1 MRKLVTSVVS
11 SVVSDVVGDPDPA
24 VVAQTMWAADR
35 ASHAL
40 GMMLEEVRTHYA
52 RMSMVVR
59 PDMVNGLG
67 ICHGGLVFTLADS
80 AMAFASN
87 SQNQSAVAAT
97 AHIDWLSP
105 AREGERL
112 VAVATEHW
120 NGGRTG
126 LSDVMVT
133 ADDGRRVAIFHG
145 RTSRTGATIVRP
157 ED

>member
-1 MRKLVTSVVS
+1 MS
-11 SVVSDVVGDPDPA
+11 DPDPA
-24 VVAQTMWAADR
+24 AVARAMWVADR
-35 ASHAL
+35 ASQAL
-40 GMMLEEVRTHYA
+40 GMVLGEVRAHYA
-52 RMSMVVR
+52 RLSMVVR

-67 ICHGGLVFTLADS
+67 ICHGGLVFALADS

-87 SQNQSAVAAT
+87 SENQMAVAAT

>member
-1 MRKLVTSVVS
+1 M
-11 SVVSDVVGDPDPA
+11 SDRDPA
-24 VVAQTMWAADR
+24 AVARAMWVADR
-35 ASHAL
+35 ASQAL
-40 GMMLEEVRTHYA
+40 GMVLEEVRAHYA
-52 RMSMVVR
+52 RLSMVVR

-67 ICHGGLVFTLADS
+67 ICHGGLVFALADS

-87 SQNQSAVAAT
+87 SENQMAVAAT

-145 RTSRTGATIVRP
+145 RTSRTGATIVGP
-157 ED
+157 AD

>member
-1 MRKLVTSVVS
+1 MS
-11 SVVSDVVGDPDPA
+11 DPDPA
-24 VVAQTMWAADR
+24 AVARAMWAADR
-35 ASHAL
+35 ASQAL
-40 GMMLEEVRTHYA
+40 GMVLEEVRAHYA
-52 RMSMVVR
+52 RLSMVVR

-67 ICHGGLVFTLADS
+67 ICHGGLVFALADS

-87 SQNQSAVAAT
+87 SENQMAVAAT

-126 LSDVMVT
+126 LSDVTVA
-133 ADDGRRVAIFHG
+133 ADQGRRVAIFHG
-145 RTSRTGATIVRP
+145 RTSRTGATIVGP
-157 ED
+157 AD